1 MTSTVKVRNTRT
13 GSAKAWNAPAE
24 ALLTAAD
31 GTRVHAV
38 YEPGRT
44 ASGTAVVIAHGF
56 TGAVERPAVQ
66 RAARVLARYG
76 AVVALSFRGHGRS
89 GGRSTV
95 GDREVL
101 DLEAAVSWAR
111 SLGHRRI
118 ATVGFSMGGAV
129 VVRHAALHGG
139 VSAVAAVSAPARWY
153 YRGTV
158 PMRRVHRLVMHPLGR
173 AVARHGLRTRI
184 DPQDWLDVPLP
195 PVAAAGRLGATPL
208 LVVHGDQ
215 DPYFPLDH
223 PRSLHRSAREAGTEC
238 ELWIEPGFGHAEN
251 AAGEEL
257 LDRIGGRLAG
267 WMTRDGGAAA
277 G

>member
-1 MTSTVKVRNTRT
+1 MRPTVKVRST
-13 GSAKAWNAPAE
+13 GSGRAQPWDAPAE

-31 GTRVHAV
+31 ATRVHAV
-38 YEPGRT
+38 YHPGEA

-56 TGAVERPAVQ
+56 TGAVERPAVR
-66 RAARVLARYG
+66 RAARVFSRHG
-76 AVVALSFRGHGRS
+76 AVVVLSFRGHGRS

-139 VSAVAAVSAPARWY
+139 VAAVAAVSAPARWY
-153 YRGTV
+153 YQGTV

-184 DPQDWLDVPLP
+184 DPRDWVQVPMP
-195 PVAAAGRLGATPL
+195 PVEAAGRLGATPL
-208 LVVHGDQ
+208 LVVHGDR

-223 PRSLHRSAREAGTEC
+223 PLSLHRSAREAGTES

-257 LDRIGGRLAG
+257 LDRIGARLTRWTTGYGRPAEG
-267 WMTRDGGAAA
+267 
-277 G
+277 